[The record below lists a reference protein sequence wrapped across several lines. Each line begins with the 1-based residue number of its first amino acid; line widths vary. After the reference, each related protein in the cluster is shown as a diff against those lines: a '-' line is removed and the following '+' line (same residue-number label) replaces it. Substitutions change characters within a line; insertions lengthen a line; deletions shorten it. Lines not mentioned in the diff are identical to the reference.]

1 MSTKTL
7 AAAIL
12 GFLLGGFVVSV
23 AATLGYS
30 DETGG
35 AETTMTAM
43 TDELRDKDGDEYDAL
58 FLAHMIEHHQ
68 AALDMAEL
76 SEERAGHTEVKEL
89 SEEVIAAQ
97 QREIARM
104 RDWQERWGYD
114 DTASD
119 EEHDA
124 H

>member
-12 GFLLGGFVVSV
+12 GFLLGGFVVSL
-23 AATLGYS
+23 AATLGDS

-35 AETTMTAM
+35 SGTTMSAM
-43 TDELRDKDGDEYDAL
+43 TEELRDKNGEEYDAL

-76 SEERAGHTEVKEL
+76 SEERAGHTEIKEL
-89 SEEVIAAQ
+89 SEEVVTAQ

-104 RDWQERWGYD
+104 REWQERWGYD
-114 DTASD
+114 DNASD